1 MPQQGMTAEHIW
13 VEGHNGDRINAYLA
27 RPMGPGP
34 FPAVHLFHHMPGWD
48 EASKEMARKFAHNGF
63 IAIMPN
69 LHYRQGHDDPV
80 ANSNSIREAGGMP
93 DDRTLGDAAGA
104 ISYLQHLSNY
114 NGKVG
119 IIGVC
124 SGGRQVFL
132 AACKLSGINA
142 AVDCWGGGVTPRDS
156 EPPTE
161 AMPHAPIEFVADLS
175 CPMLGIFGADDAR
188 PTVEEGTRPPTPPSR
203 PPASPG
209 NTRSTPTP
217 ATASS
222 PLTGPATP
230 SKRPTQPGPASST
243 STASTCRRASPLPR
257 PS

>member
-119 IIGVC
+119 IIGFC

-132 AACKLSGINA
+132 AACKLAGIDA

-161 AMPHAPIEFVADLS
+161 AMPHAPIEFVANLS

-188 PTVEEGTRPPTPPSR
+188 PTVEEV
-203 PPASPG
+203 A
-209 NTRSTPTP
+209 
-217 ATASS
+217 ATDAAIKAAGKSWEYEIY
-222 PLTGPATP
+222 PNAGHGFVAVD
-230 SKRPTQPGPASST
+230 
-243 STASTCRRASPLPR
+243 R
-257 PS
+257 PSYAVEASNAAWPRIFDFYRQHLS